1 MRRSISI
8 ATVSVLALMAV
19 AGPALAQEA
28 IRIGASVTGTL
39 DEADA
44 IAADEGYRY
53 DDYRFTAR
61 TGQRLDIIM
70 RSEAFDTYLGL
81 YSAESDA
88 DELQGD
94 DDGFGEGTDSRLR
107 FTADRDGDYLL
118 RARTLSGPDGG
129 AYTLSISERPPAA
142 RAPRPTAIRI
152 GQDRSGELAARDPET
167 EDGAFYDAYSFRA
180 RTGDRVGIRLAST
193 AFDPVVRVGRMNGN
207 EFVELAQNDDGPGGG
222 PLDSYLVF
230 TAPGNETFIV
240 RVTPL
245 SETGTGAYT
254 LSLSEVAPVAPGESI
269 TIGASIDGE
278 LNESD
283 GKNDAGQTADG
294 YRFSG
299 RGGQRLQAT
308 MTSSVFD
315 TYLELFSIDATS
327 GALTSLRSDDDGG
340 EGTDSRLT
348 YTLPADGEYRLEAR
362 GFSGDATGAYS
373 LSLNEIEP
381 EPAPEALA
389 FGVTVEGEIGE
400 GDPRDGDDRGYD
412 AYGFSGVEGQRV
424 QIIMRS
430 GDFDTYLQ
438 VSASDGEFTALA
450 EDDDGLG
457 EGTDSRLNFTLPATG
472 DYVVRASPL
481 GSEAEGL
488 YSIELIDRGPQPEP
502 GSILVG
508 ATARGTLV
516 DNDATADD
524 GSYFDAYAVHVKEG
538 DKLVITMVSN
548 DFDAFLTLGQTQD
561 DGTFEGLEQDD
572 DGLSDTHAKLE
583 WTAPSEGTYVIRAGS
598 FGQGQTGAYAMTV
611 DRQPERR

>member
-193 AFDPVVRVGRMNGN
+193 DFDPVVRVGRMNGN

>member
-8 ATVSVLALMAV
+8 ATVSVLALMVV
-19 AGPALAQEA
+19 AAPALAQEA

-81 YSAESDA
+81 YNAESDA

-107 FTADRDGDYLL
+107 FTADRDGDFLL

-167 EDGAFYDAYSFRA
+167 EEGSFYDAYSFRA

-222 PLDSYLVF
+222 ALDSYLVF

-269 TIGASIDGE
+269 TIGESIDGE

-299 RGGQRLQAT
+299 QGGQRLQAT
-308 MTSSVFD
+308 MTSSAFD
-315 TYLELFSIDATS
+315 TYLELFSIDAAS

-362 GFSGDATGAYS
+362 SFSGDATGAYS

-412 AYGFSGVEGQRV
+412 SYGFSGVEGQRV

-438 VSASDGEFTALA
+438 VSASDGEFTVLA

-472 DYVVRASPL
+472 DYVLRASPL

-548 DFDAFLTLGQTQD
+548 DFDALLTLGQTQE
-561 DGTFEGLEQDD
+561 DGTFEALEQDD
-572 DGLSDTHAKLE
+572 DSLSDTHAKLE

>member
-8 ATVSVLALMAV
+8 ATVSVLALMTA
-19 AGPALAQEA
+19 AAPALAQEA
-28 IRIGASVTGTL
+28 IRIGTAVTGTL
-39 DEADA
+39 AETDA
-44 IAADEGYRY
+44 INDEEGYRY
-53 DDYRFTAR
+53 DEYRFAAR
-61 TGQRLDIIM
+61 AGQRFEITM
-70 RSEAFDTYLGL
+70 RSESFDAYLGV
-81 YSAESDA
+81 YDPESGT

-94 DDGFGEGTDSRLR
+94 DDGLGEGTDARLR

-118 RARTLSGPDGG
+118 RARTLSGTEGG
-129 AYTLSISERPPAA
+129 DYTVLISERPPAA

-152 GQDRSGELAARDPET
+152 GQSRSGELTAGDPET
-167 EDGAFYDAYSFRA
+167 DDGAAYDAYSFRA
-180 RTGDRVGIRLAST
+180 GTGDRIGIRLASGV
-193 AFDPVVRVGRMNGN
+193 FDPVVRVGRMEGT

-222 PLDSYLVF
+222 ALDSYLVF
-230 TAPGNETFIV
+230 TAPGNDTYVV

-245 SETGTGAYT
+245 TPTGTGAYE
-254 LSLSEVAPVAPGESI
+254 LSLSEVAPVAPGQSI

-278 LNESD
+278 LTESD
-283 GKNDAGQTADG
+283 GKNDAGLTADG

-308 MTSSVFD
+308 MSSSAFD
-315 TYLELFSIDATS
+315 TFLELFSIDAAS

-362 GFSGDATGAYS
+362 GFSGDAAGAYA

-389 FGVTVEGEIGE
+389 FGVTVEGEIGD

-412 AYGFSGVEGQRV
+412 SYGFSGIEGQRV
-424 QIIMRS
+424 QVIMRS

-438 VSASDGEFTALA
+438 VSSADGEFTPLA

-472 DYVVRASPL
+472 AYVLRALPL
-481 GSEAEGL
+481 GSDSDGL
-488 YSIELIDRGPQPEP
+488 YSIELIDRGPQPVP

-508 ATARGTLV
+508 ATARGSLT

-548 DFDAFLTLGQTQD
+548 DFDAFLTLGQIQD
-561 DGTFEGLEQDD
+561 DGTFEALEQDD
-572 DGLSDTHAKLE
+572 DSLSDTHAKLE
-583 WTAPSEGTYVIRAGS
+583 WTAPSEGNYMLRAGS
-598 FGQGQTGAYAMTV
+598 FGQAQTGAYAMTV
-611 DRQPERR
+611 DRQTEHR

>member
-8 ATVSVLALMAV
+8 ATVSVLALMVV
-19 AGPALAQEA
+19 AAPALAQEA

-81 YSAESDA
+81 YNAESDA

-222 PLDSYLVF
+222 ALDSYLVF

-269 TIGASIDGE
+269 TIGESIDGE

-299 RGGQRLQAT
+299 QGGQRLQAT
-308 MTSSVFD
+308 MTSSAFD
-315 TYLELFSIDATS
+315 TYLELFSIDAAS

-362 GFSGDATGAYS
+362 SFSGDATGAYS

-412 AYGFSGVEGQRV
+412 SYGFSGVEGQRV

-438 VSASDGEFTALA
+438 VSASDGEFTVLA

-472 DYVVRASPL
+472 DYVLRASPL

-548 DFDAFLTLGQTQD
+548 DFDALLTLGQTQE
-561 DGTFEGLEQDD
+561 DGTFEALEQDD
-572 DGLSDTHAKLE
+572 DSLSDTHAKLE